1 VSVAAPAWARHLPAG
16 MDWRQVDL
24 LAGRSIPALT
34 TALADAAPGHPVVHD
49 AERGWVT
56 RGELADASAR
66 LAGRLDRAGVRAGD
80 RVLCSAATSVSLVEA
95 HLALLRIGAVVV
107 PANTAYQEAELL
119 HVVADSR
126 PVAAIV
132 DRDDAAGW
140 MAQAESAPLVL
151 SPRVDLPDGPPPR
164 LDVAGPSDPAMICYT
179 SGTTGRPKGAVLS
192 HGNVL
197 ASAEAVRLAWRWT
210 ELDRLVLALP
220 LFHVHGLGVGLHGT
234 LVAGGSAVLLPR
246 FDADGVLDAVA
257 EHQATMFFGVPTMY
271 ARLAA
276 SERVAG
282 LGALRLCVSGSAPL
296 PPELHARIL
305 AGSAQ
310 VVLERYGMTE
320 TLMLVSNPYDGER
333 RAGTVGFPLPGVE
346 LALHDDGEIRVRGP
360 NVFAGYWERPEATA
374 EAFDDG
380 WFRTGDVGRIHD
392 GYLSIVGRAKELIIS
407 GGFNVYP
414 REVEDVLLTHP
425 GVAEV
430 AVIGLPSRE
439 WGETVAAFVVPA
451 AGPAPDPAEVIAY
464 TRARLAHFKCPRH
477 VRLVE
482 SLPRNALGKILRD
495 QIVDS

>member
-1 VSVAAPAWARHLPAG
+1 VSAANPPWARHLAPG
-16 MDWRQVDL
+16 LDWRQIDL
-24 LAGRSIPALT
+24 LAGGSIPAVS
-34 TALADAAPGHPVVHD
+34 ARLAAAGPDHPVVHD
-49 AERGWVT
+49 GGRGWVT

-66 LAGRLDRAGVRAGD
+66 VAGRLARAGVRPGD
-80 RVLCSAATSVSLVEA
+80 RVLCSAATSASLVEV
-95 HLALLRIGAVVV
+95 HLAALRMGAVVV
-107 PANTAYQEAELL
+107 PTNTAYQRAELL
-119 HVVADSR
+119 HVVQDAR
-126 PVAAIV
+126 PVAAVV

-140 MAQAESAPLVL
+140 LAAAAPGLVVVD
-151 SPRVDLPDGPPPR
+151 PAVDLPDGPVPR
-164 LDVAGPSDPAMICYT
+164 LDAAAPADPAMICYT

-210 ELDRLVLALP
+210 SLDRLVLALP

-246 FDADGVLDAVA
+246 FDVDGVLDAVA
-257 EHQATMFFGVPTMY
+257 EHRATLFFGVPTMY

-282 LGALRLCVSGSAPL
+282 LAALRLCVSGSAPL
-296 PPELHARIL
+296 SPELHARIA
-305 AGSAQ
+305 AGCGQ

-346 LALHDDGEIRVRGP
+346 LALGADGEIRVRGP
-360 NVFAGYWERPEATA
+360 NVFAGYWERPDATA
-374 EAFDDG
+374 DSFDDG
-380 WFRTGDVGRIHD
+380 WFRTGDVGRIDD
-392 GYLSIVGRAKELIIS
+392 GYLRIVGRAKELIIS

-425 GVAEV
+425 GVVEV
-430 AVIGLPSRE
+430 AVVGLPSEE
-439 WGETVAAFVVPA
+439 WGETVAAFVVPVV
-451 AGPAPDPAEVIAY
+451 GRAPDPAELIAFA
-464 TRARLAHFKCPRH
+464 RARLAHFKCPRQ
-477 VRLVE
+477 VRLVD

-495 QIVDS
+495 QIVGP